1 MLNFKDKRLSRN
13 PATTNTALLVIDMQ
27 NDFVNDGGYFAE
39 AGQNL
44 KVVRE
49 TIPHIKRSLDYFREN
64 DMPVI
69 FTQTMHFKY
78 TNSENWLNRRLGSSS
93 ASKICV
99 PGTWGVEI
107 VKELEPIEGE
117 PIIIKHRYDSFLNTD
132 LDLILRSAG
141 IRNLV
146 IVGTQTNLCVDSTAR
161 SACMRDYTTILL
173 EEGVSCPEI
182 AYHEAF
188 LRNFHENF
196 GYVMTLDKLKSI
208 MGKNQVKTA

>member
-1 MLNFKDKRLSRN
+1 MSHN
-13 PATTNTALLVIDMQ
+13 PRTTDTALLVIDMQ
-27 NDFVNDGGYFAE
+27 NDFVNEGGYFAE

-49 TIPHIKRSLDYFREN
+49 TIPHIKKALDYFREN
-64 DMPVI
+64 EMLVI

-93 ASKICV
+93 ALKICV
-99 PGTWGVEI
+99 PGTWGAEI
-107 VKELEPIEGE
+107 IKELEPIEGE

-132 LDLILRSAG
+132 LDLILRSGG

-146 IVGTQTNLCVDSTAR
+146 IAGTQTNLCVDSTAR

-173 EEGVSCPEI
+173 EDGVSSPEKD
-182 AYHEAF
+182 YQEAF
-188 LRNFHENF
+188 LKNFHENF
-196 GYVMTLDKLKSI
+196 GYVMNLDKLKS
-208 MGKNQVKTA
+208 MMTDQVKAE